1 MRADDLV
8 RLRTLPFFAAM
19 NEEVREALLRE
30 ALIQSFP
37 DQTELFRQN
46 DKPDYLHLL
55 LDGLVGLTGGNQE
68 QETVV
73 EFIRPG
79 DTFVLAAVLTDAPY
93 LMAARVIDRSRIF
106 LIPAPAIRE
115 QIHHDSPF
123 AATLLATLSGH
134 YRRLVRQVKDLKLRT
149 STQRL
154 GCYLLEL
161 ADPPPGSSNGTGR
174 GPISLALPVDKRLVA
189 ARLGMTPENLSRAFA
204 NLRPFGVR
212 TAGLRVTLTD
222 PDALRQICHPDAETS
237 RI

>member
-1 MRADDLV
+1 MRAEDLV
-8 RLRTLPFFAAM
+8 RVRSLPFFAAVQDD
-19 NEEVREALLRE
+19 VREALLQE
-30 ALIQSFP
+30 AVIQSFP
-37 DQTELFRQN
+37 EQTELFRQN
-46 DKPDYLHLL
+46 DKPDYLHLVL
-55 LDGLVGLTGGNQE
+55 EGLVGLTGGNQE

-79 DTFVLAAVLTDAPY
+79 DAFVLAAVLTDAPY

-106 LIPAPAIRE
+106 LIPAAVIRE
-115 QIHHDSPF
+115 QIRHDSPL
-123 AATLLATLSGH
+123 AVTLLATLSGH
-134 YRRLVRQVKDLKLRT
+134 YRRLVRQIKDLKLRT

-161 ADPPPGSSNGTGR
+161 AEPAMNGGGSGR
-174 GPISLALPVDKRLVA
+174 GAVSLALPVDKRLVA

-222 PDALRQICHPDAETS
+222 PDALRQICHPDIDAGWL
-237 RI
+237 